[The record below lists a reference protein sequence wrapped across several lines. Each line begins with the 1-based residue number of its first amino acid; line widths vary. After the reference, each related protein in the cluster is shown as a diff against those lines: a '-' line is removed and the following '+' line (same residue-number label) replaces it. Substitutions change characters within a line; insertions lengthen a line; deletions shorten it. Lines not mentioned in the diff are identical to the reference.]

1 MPFPLP
7 AMSSYIS
14 SLVRS
19 FGSFL
24 YSQRFVTPASPTQ
37 SFSGQT
43 VIVTGGNNG
52 LGKEAAR
59 HITQLGASKVII
71 AARNA
76 QKGQE
81 AREDILKTTGKDG
94 SVIEVWEL
102 DLSSYDSVK
111 AFAERATSLERL
123 DVLLANAGMQTSRY
137 STAEGHER
145 TITVNVIST
154 FLLSF
159 LLLPKLKESAKRFNI
174 EPRLT
179 IVSSEV
185 HAWVNHAAFPKTN
198 IFPTLDSEKLPLN
211 RYFVSKLLEI
221 LIVREIG
228 PSLRDSPVILNVLNP
243 GLCYSGFAAQ
253 DGAGVI
259 KSAGISLFMLVMA
272 ARSTE
277 VGSRTLVAAAA
288 AGRESHGK
296 YMYDGL
302 VDDAYV
308 SPWVQSDE
316 GALVG
321 RTAWEE
327 LRDILEKVSPGVT
340 GNLDS

>member
-1 MPFPLP
+1 
-7 AMSSYIS
+7 MSSYIAS
-14 SLVRS
+14 FVRS
-19 FGSFL
+19 FGNFV
-24 YSQRFVTPASPTQ
+24 YSQRFVTPASPTH

-71 AARNA
+71 AARNL
-76 QKGQE
+76 QKGHE
-81 AREDILKTTGKDG
+81 AREDFLKTTGRDG
-94 SVIEVWEL
+94 AVIEVWEL

-111 AFAERATSLERL
+111 AFAERASSLERL

-154 FLLSF
+154 FLLAL
-159 LLLPKLKESAKRFNI
+159 LLLPKLKESASRFNI

-185 HAWVNHAAFPKTN
+185 HSWVNPAAFPKTN
-198 IFPTLDSEKLPLN
+198 IFPSLDSETLPLN

-221 LIVREIG
+221 LIVREIA

-253 DGAGVI
+253 DGGGMI
-259 KSAGISLFMLVMA
+259 KDAGIAVFMLVMG
-272 ARSTE
+272 ARTTE

-302 VDDAYV
+302 VNDGFV
-308 SPWVQSDE
+308 SPWAQSDE

-321 RTAWEE
+321 RRTWEE
-327 LRDILEKVSPGVT
+327 LSAILEKISPGVT
-340 GNLDS
+340 GNLSP